1 MYTPDEDE
9 NEQAPEDREEQAEG
23 MPEVDEMGRPGGA
36 KTQSK
41 PAPIIINK

>member
-1 MYTPDEDE
+1 MYMPDEDQD
-9 NEQAPEDREEQAEG
+9 EQAPEDREEQAEG
-23 MPEVDEMGRPGGA
+23 KPETGEWGRPGGA